1 VSGHA
6 SVQLDPNERTTLDA
20 LGRVGFIAS
29 LIVGVAGLV
38 LAAAISAGD
47 WTLFGH
53 AYLTGYVYFLT
64 ISCAALF
71 FVIVQHLTRAG
82 WSVTIRRIAELM
94 AMNLPMLLLLVVP
107 ILAMHGSIYEWV
119 HPNPDDPLMAHKSP
133 WLNSNFFIVRV
144 VFYLVVLSGL
154 AWWVFNHSRTQ
165 DEDGDVRHTKTLQ
178 AYSGLCVVLFALIGS
193 ALSFDLVM
201 TLNPE
206 WYSTIYA
213 VYLFA
218 GGMMGLFAWLILVLR
233 FLQSRGILTSSVNTE
248 HYHDLGKWLFGF
260 VFFWSYIAYSQYM
273 LQWYENIPEEP
284 MWYIA
289 RQIGGWQYVSILLIV
304 GHFALPF
311 LLFVSKHPKRI
322 KRVAAIVAGWLLL
335 MHFVDLCY
343 LVKPVVPTALHDAT
357 SMDALRQQIT
367 PDDVNYGWHL
377 LDITCVIGVAGLLAA
392 MTARQLGSASL
403 VPENDPRLHESLAFE
418 NM

>member
-178 AYSGLCVVLFALIGS
+178 AYSGLCVVIFALIGS

-273 LQWYENIPEEP
+273 LQWYAAIPEEQS
-284 MWYIA
+284 YYHQRGA
-289 RQIGGWQYVSILLIV
+289 TTNDAVSSEQSGPWPIVSLL
-304 GHFALPF
+304 
-311 LLFVSKHPKRI
+311 LLFGHSLIP
-322 KRVAAIVAGWLLL
+322 
-335 MHFVDLCY
+335 F
-343 LVKPVVPTALHDAT
+343 
-357 SMDALRQQIT
+357 
-367 PDDVNYGWHL
+367 
-377 LDITCVIGVAGLLAA
+377 AGLLSRWSKRWGGLLIFWALWLA
-392 MTARQLGSASL
+392 VFHLVDMTWVVMPALQYHDHVPSFGAQIAVVLCSFVGIGGLWLASSLYWATKGSVLARR
-403 VPENDPRLHESLAFE
+403 DPRLGEALAHE
-418 NM
+418 NY